1 MSMSTLNIEM
11 IHSDCLDTSD
21 APFKVVISTIV
32 EFEFEEE
39 DEDEIKTSYI
49 IYRDGDHRNE
59 SLTNRI
65 DRKWFEDNY
74 DFQSFLEDYYLIH
87 RLLQET
93 EELKV
98 HLFRFAKT
106 QTANTKTN

>member
-1 MSMSTLNIEM
+1 MSTLNIEM

>member
-21 APFKVVISTIV
+21 APFKVVISTFD
-32 EFEFEEE
+32 EF
-39 DEDEIKTSYI
+39 EDEIKASYI

-65 DRKWFEDNY
+65 DRTWFEDNY
-74 DFQSFLEDYYLIH
+74 DFQSFLQDYFLIH
-87 RLLQET
+87 RLLQEI
-93 EELKV
+93 EELKGHV
-98 HLFRFAKT
+98 FRFAKA
-106 QTANTKTN
+106 QTANTKMN

>member
-1 MSMSTLNIEM
+1 MSMSTLNIET

-39 DEDEIKTSYI
+39 DYDEIKTSYI

-74 DFQSFLEDYYLIH
+74 DFQSSLEDYYLIH

-93 EELKV
+93 EELKG
-98 HLFRFAKT
+98 HLFRFAKA
-106 QTANTKTN
+106 QTTNAKTN

>member
-11 IHSDCLDTSD
+11 IHSDCLDTRD
-21 APFKVVISTIV
+21 APFKVAISTIV

-39 DEDEIKTSYI
+39 DYDEIKTSYI

-93 EELKV
+93 EQLKV

-106 QTANTKTN
+106 QTTNAKTN